1 MTRWERRP
9 TAAELGLEVTI
20 GIVARSV
27 PDSYFVA
34 VADQMLSYADIF
46 PATEEAARKIIKIAD
61 EWHVLFAGDSAAFK
75 SVILKVIPRLRAERD
90 DVDNLGA
97 EAVKRVCTKAYAEA
111 FAEEFASRHLIQ
123 LGYGSVAE
131 FRREGASELGSVYQE
146 YIEKLAKFDL
156 GVELAVFGYDARVP
170 WIFDVVNPGR
180 TLDAGILG
188 YTVVGSGYH
197 MAMGSLRNRPL
208 DRGLEDLIYRLLEAK
223 FSAETATGVGKT
235 TTLIAV
241 NPDGISRQMSSSDIE
256 AVRKIWQA
264 ALKSTHTSRGV

>member
-1 MTRWERRP
+1 MS
-9 TAAELGLEVTI
+9 TI
-20 GIVARSV
+20 SV
-27 PDSYFVA
+27 PRPS
-34 VADQMLSYADIF
+34 
-46 PATEEAARKIIKIAD
+46 E
-61 EWHVLFAGDSAAFK
+61 
-75 SVILKVIPRLRAERD
+75 
-90 DVDNLGA
+90 
-97 EAVKRVCTKAYAEA
+97 RVCTKAYAEA

-131 FRREGASELGSVYQE
+131 FRREGASELGSELYQE

-156 GVELAVFGYDARVP
+156 GVELAVSGYDARVP

-241 NPDGISRQMSSSDIE
+241 NPDGISRQMSCQAISKLSERSGRRHSSQRIPAE
-256 AVRKIWQA
+256 AFEAIKHSSVVRVVAEGDGERCSASSASPLA
-264 ALKSTHTSRGV
+264 ARTQ